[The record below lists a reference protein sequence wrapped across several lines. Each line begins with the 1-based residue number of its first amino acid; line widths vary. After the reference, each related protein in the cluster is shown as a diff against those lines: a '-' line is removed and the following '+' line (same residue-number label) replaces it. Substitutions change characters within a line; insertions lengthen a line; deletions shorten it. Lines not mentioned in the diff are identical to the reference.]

1 METTTKLRTGAG
13 WTVRRNYAK
22 WLLNGWLL
30 AMSALMVVPFV
41 WMILSAFKPASELLR
56 PIPNFFP
63 EAWTLRSFSR
73 IFVLFPFQRFFLN
86 SFIVTTATVAII
98 LFTSSL
104 LGFVFGKFRFP
115 GSRVLFLLIISSMI
129 IPFEVRV
136 IPMFLIIRGLNWVN
150 TYQALIV
157 PFIVDAFGVY
167 LFREFIRTI
176 PSDYLDAAR
185 IDGASEWR
193 IYQRVV
199 LPLTTSVMSALAI
212 FAFVYYWDMLIWPL
226 VAVSSQEMKTLP
238 VGMLLLTNQRGGIY
252 DLLLAAGL
260 LGVVPNLIM
269 FLIFQRQIVKGVIL
283 AGLKG

>member
-1 METTTKLRTGAG
+1 
-13 WTVRRNYAK
+13 
-22 WLLNGWLL
+22 
-30 AMSALMVVPFV
+30 
-41 WMILSAFKPASELLR
+41 
-56 PIPNFFP
+56 
-63 EAWTLRSFSR
+63 
-73 IFVLFPFQRFFLN
+73 
-86 SFIVTTATVAII
+86 
-98 LFTSSL
+98 
-104 LGFVFGKFRFP
+104 
-115 GSRVLFLLIISSMI
+115 MI